1 MTVIRE
7 TTIFRYVC
15 ASGDTKPTTGVPA
28 GSIAYEHDTCDTYI
42 YNGSSWVKKPDI
54 NEAVTDLGTIDV
66 DTGNIDTSLN
76 NIETDTG
83 NMSTYLG
90 TIDADTGNIDTSLN
104 NIEKA
109 FTYTADRTTGSAAI
123 SKTVTPGAAF
133 RLEEVRVHLSAAG
146 GASENL
152 TVTLD
157 GGAAASVYDTVLL
170 TQNMSAVSNICW
182 KPTRPIICAHAS
194 DAIAVAYTNTNGRTY
209 GLTVIYT
216 LI

>member
-1 MTVIRE
+1 MTVVRE

-54 NEAVTDLGTIDV
+54 NEAVTDIGTIDV

-76 NIETDTG
+76 NIESDTG

-146 GASENL
+146 GAGNL

-157 GGAAASVYDTVLL
+157 GGAAADVYDTVLL
-170 TQNMSAVSNICW
+170 TQDMTSITDLVW
-182 KPTRPIICAHAS
+182 KPTRPLVMAHAS
-194 DAIAVAYTNTNGRTY
+194 DAVKIAWANGSSRTY

-216 LI
+216 LT